1 MKKALI
7 ISTGGTIVS
16 LDKGDGAK
24 PDESAARNI
33 SAEAQACLEEKGYA
47 CEFDMIFGA
56 AGLDSS
62 DMTPERWVALTNRIY
77 EAAADGVTKVLII
90 HGTDT
95 MAYTAAW
102 LELTTDGKTAVV
114 LTGSQR
120 TPDAAD
126 FDGWENVRGAA
137 GLLAEKK
144 CGVFIYFDGKA
155 FPGAYVHKANAEAL
169 DAYRLSSDKADL
181 LRSHEDINRAK
192 LYSIKE
198 ARGAVS
204 VLYIYPGA
212 EPIFSETSEILVIM
226 GYGAGNMPQSI
237 HREIIKF
244 YEEHEAD
251 EDGIISPKP
260 VVIAAS
266 SCYAGEKKPGYYGG
280 VGIAG
285 LSEHGFIVFG
295 QGGHSAEF
303 ITALAYL
310 ALYMEPSAPE
320 KILARYLEKFCS
332 SAKQQ

>member
-77 EAAADGVTKVLII
+77 EAAADGV
-90 HGTDT
+90 
-95 MAYTAAW
+95 
-102 LELTTDGKTAVV
+102 TDGKTAVV